1 MTALPSVITPTLGK
15 LIPRLASNHD
25 GEVVATVAAI
35 RQVLAANK
43 LDWHDLA
50 AALNPAG
57 IDDDFHDVIAFCAMH
72 AARLSRKSETLSA
85 RSRAGAASPRKSRL
99 PGWMT
104 SLPNFGGSDQ
114 YHFRTGQAKPAG
126 LPVQECPDNKEMDK
140 KPYTKHGFKDA
151 TLNPSLI
158 RHWWTQWPD
167 ALIGVPTG
175 ERFVVVDVDLQRRPL
190 RNGTRVQICR

>member
-35 RQVLAANK
+35 GRVLAANK

-72 AARLSRKSETLSA
+72 AARLSSKERDFIRQIA
-85 RSRAGAASPRKSRL
+85 RWRGKPTEKQIAWLDDIAAKLRR
-99 PGWMT
+99 
-104 SLPNFGGSDQ
+104 
-114 YHFRTGQAKPAG
+114 
-126 LPVQECPDNKEMDK
+126 
-140 KPYTKHGFKDA
+140 
-151 TLNPSLI
+151 
-158 RHWWTQWPD
+158 
-167 ALIGVPTG
+167 
-175 ERFVVVDVDLQRRPL
+175 QR
-190 RNGTRVQICR
+190 